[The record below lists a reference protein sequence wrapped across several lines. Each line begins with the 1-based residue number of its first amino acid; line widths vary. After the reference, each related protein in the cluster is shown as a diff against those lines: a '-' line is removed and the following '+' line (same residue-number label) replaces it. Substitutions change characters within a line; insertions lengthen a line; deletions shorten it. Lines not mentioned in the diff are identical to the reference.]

1 MKYRTD
7 DAGSAT
13 TKPMSSALKLLRL
26 LDVVGESEEPVRV
39 ADLAR
44 TLGAT
49 RSEVHRHLVTL
60 AAAGW
65 MERLPD
71 GTYQLTVKAAH
82 LGHAALQH
90 AGFGERVSAMLVDLA
105 AETGQSV
112 CLAVLD
118 DDATRV
124 VKRAEPGTAAHV
136 TLALGRRL
144 DLRLGATGRVLLAH
158 ADPATVRGL
167 RERGVGVPTGAE
179 LTEIR
184 ERGYALTPEGEDGV
198 SAIAFPVA
206 GRAGRPS
213 VALCAVGP
221 EAVFDPLTARDALAA
236 AAATLSRLTG
246 VVEPGASAP
255 WES

>member
-1 MKYRTD
+1 MEYRTD
-7 DAGSAT
+7 EPVTAT

-90 AGFGERVSAMLVDLA
+90 AGFGERVSTMLVELA

-124 VKRAEPGTAAHV
+124 VKRAEPGTVAHV

-144 DLRLGATGRVLLAH
+144 DLRLGATGRVLLAY
-158 ADPATVRGL
+158 ADPETVTDL
-167 RERGVGVPTGAE
+167 RKRGVVTPTDAE
-179 LTEIR
+179 LAEIR
-184 ERGYALTPEGEDGV
+184 TAGYALTPEAGDGV
-198 SAIAFPVA
+198 AAIAFPVA
-206 GRAGRPS
+206 GRTGRPS

-221 EAVFDPLTARDALAA
+221 EAGFDPLDAREPLKAA
-236 AAATLSRLTG
+236 AAALSRLTG